1 MKRSKGRWLWLGIG
15 ALFLIAMA
23 VACMFFRLPSRH
35 LREPMMVLVYYTR
48 NPELGIRQEE
58 AYSVKLS
65 DIPAEPEVLD
75 RLSRYHSPP
84 ATFWIGDE
92 DSNSLR
98 NPLAF
103 NAVCVADNGGV
114 RSYRVNII
122 ENLVKCTFADIDY
135 NNEKYLTIARGEDW
149 YLAITR

>member
-1 MKRSKGRWLWLGIG
+1 MKRPKGRWLWLGIG

-65 DIPAEPEVLD
+65 DIP
-75 RLSRYHSPP
+75 S
-84 ATFWIGDE
+84 
-92 DSNSLR
+92 
-98 NPLAF
+98 
-103 NAVCVADNGGV
+103 
-114 RSYRVNII
+114 
-122 ENLVKCTFADIDY
+122 
-135 NNEKYLTIARGEDW
+135 
-149 YLAITR
+149 